1 MVERIVL
8 CSCTIKQT
16 GIRVQQIRR
25 EKDNNPD
32 EIDNTKNQICSI
44 LALLQYE
51 TGIRRFYIIWAASL
65 VTGVCSMI
73 PQIFIPIASQ
83 FSRPENK
90 GCNVGVVIA
99 GLLTGI
105 CPSASNR
112 EVYQPYIAD
121 SSVSHFGLQVFY
133 TEFIVPLQPLNRDMV
148 Q

>member
-105 CPSASNR
+105 CPSAPTGRCTSR
-112 EVYQPYIAD
+112 TQRIPRFHTLVYRY
-121 SSVSHFGLQVFY
+121 
-133 TEFIVPLQPLNRDMV
+133 FIQNLSYLCSR
-148 Q
+148 